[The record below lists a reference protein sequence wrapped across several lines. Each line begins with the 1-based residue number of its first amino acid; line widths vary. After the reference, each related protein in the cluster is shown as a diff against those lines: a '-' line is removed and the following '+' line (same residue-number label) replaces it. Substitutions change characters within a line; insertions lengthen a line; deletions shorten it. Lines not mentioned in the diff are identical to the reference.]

1 MTQLDRMAASG
12 ATELKSSALASVP
25 PLGVP
30 ATEVA
35 GEVPVGERIRRLRQE
50 RGMSQSE
57 LAAGRLSKGF
67 ISQIESGRSRPSPE
81 SLRFI
86 AQRLGVPLV
95 ALLPGLELAQQQAF
109 LLRAAEAAIK
119 AREHAEAEALLDEA
133 RPLLSIP
140 AELSWFHRLRGEQLI
155 MQGVL
160 DAALDEALTAFD
172 HVSGA
177 EYSDE
182 TVRACNLVGRI
193 HHLAGRQPAALL
205 YFDRAAS
212 LASHAQVSP
221 AVRALVHSN
230 RGNTHMRLGDPAHAV
245 QAYEAARSAAEDA
258 EDLWQLAVAEM
269 GLGEAARQRAD
280 LPAAIAHAER
290 SITLFE
296 QLEMRQLQAQIL
308 HNLGHI
314 HADGGDLVTARAL
327 QEQALTAAR
336 AMNDTSTAGYA
347 LERLAAL
354 EIAAGNVSAALF
366 QANSAI
372 SAGREIGDRQLLAI
386 AHAALAEA
394 FELAGDSAG
403 ADNAFA
409 DARRISESATA
420 MERRQVLLRQGAM
433 LRARQDFEAAS
444 GCFEAAARISG

>member
-1 MTQLDRMAASG
+1 MTQVDRMAVSG
-12 ATELKSSALASVP
+12 ATELESSALAAVP
-25 PLGVP
+25 TP
-30 ATEVA
+30 AAVELA
-35 GEVPVGERIRRLRQE
+35 GGEVPVGERIRRLRQE

-86 AQRLGVPLV
+86 AQRLDVPLI

-133 RPLLSIP
+133 RPLLSTP

-160 DAALDEALTAFD
+160 DAALDEALIAFD
-172 HVSGA
+172 QVGDA
-177 EYSDE
+177 TEASDE
-182 TVRACNLVGRI
+182 TVRACNLAGRI

-205 YFDRAAS
+205 YFDRAAA
-212 LASHAQVSP
+212 LATSTQVSP

-230 RGNTHMRLGDPAHAV
+230 RGNTHMRLGDPGHAV
-245 QAYEAARSAAEDA
+245 KAYEAARSAAEDA
-258 EDLWQLAVAEM
+258 EDLWQLAIAEM
-269 GLGEAARQRAD
+269 GLGEAARQRGD

-336 AMNDTSTAGYA
+336 AMKDTGTAGYA
-347 LERLAAL
+347 LERLAVL
-354 EIAAGNVSAALF
+354 EVAAGNVSGALF

-372 SAGREIGDRQLLAI
+372 SAAREVGDRSLLAI

-394 FELAGDSAG
+394 FELAGDHAG

-433 LRARQDFEAAS
+433 LRVRLDFEAAS
-444 GCFEAAARISG
+444 GCFEAAARITG